1 MKKLFL
7 TLLMCVSV
15 FTVSAQ
21 LKTVD
26 LRVGVRNTFGI
37 GGGIT
42 IGVLD
47 FVDFAPNF
55 NYFFTE
61 NGSTFSADADFHYN
75 IEIDDL
81 WEIYPLVGGC
91 LVHGRNRDGDGD
103 TRNKLGTNVGGGVR
117 YFLTDQVNVFGE
129 IKHQFLFD
137 SDKMDK
143 TCFAIGVNLVL

>member
-42 IGVLD
+42 IGILD
-47 FVDFAPNF
+47 FVDFF
-55 NYFFTE
+55 E
-61 NGSTFSADADFHYN
+61 N
-75 IEIDDL
+75 
-81 WEIYPLVGGC
+81 
-91 LVHGRNRDGDGD
+91 
-103 TRNKLGTNVGGGVR
+103 
-117 YFLTDQVNVFGE
+117 
-129 IKHQFLFD
+129 
-137 SDKMDK
+137 
-143 TCFAIGVNLVL
+143 

>member
-42 IGVLD
+42 IGILD

-61 NGSTFSADADFHYN
+61 NGSTFSADADFQY
-75 IEIDDL
+75 
-81 WEIYPLVGGC
+81 
-91 LVHGRNRDGDGD
+91 RD
-103 TRNKLGTNVGGGVR
+103 R
-117 YFLTDQVNVFGE
+117 
-129 IKHQFLFD
+129 
-137 SDKMDK
+137 
-143 TCFAIGVNLVL
+143 

>member
-42 IGVLD
+42 IV
-47 FVDFAPNF
+47 
-55 NYFFTE
+55 
-61 NGSTFSADADFHYN
+61 FHRKW
-75 IEIDDL
+75 IHIL
-81 WEIYPLVGGC
+81 C
-91 LVHGRNRDGDGD
+91 
-103 TRNKLGTNVGGGVR
+103 
-117 YFLTDQVNVFGE
+117 
-129 IKHQFLFD
+129 
-137 SDKMDK
+137 
-143 TCFAIGVNLVL
+143 

>member
-26 LRVGVRNTFGI
+26 LRVGVRNTFWI

-42 IGVLD
+42 IGIQD
-47 FVDFAPNF
+47 FVDFTTNIIS
-55 NYFFTE
+55 FFTE

-81 WEIYPLVGGC
+81 WEIYPLAGGC